1 MQTAGA
7 IGGLAASLVRVPTEV
22 ELAYLGF
29 IMLENCFTLSQFLV
43 ILCRLL
49 SKGCRL
55 ANLLLLLMQY
65 V

>member
-29 IMLENCFTLSQFLV
+29 IMLENCFTCLNFSSY
-43 ILCRLL
+43 CA
-49 SKGCRL
+49 G
-55 ANLLLLLMQY
+55 Y
-65 V
+65 